1 MYGLVERS
9 FPFQAITAHI
19 ALISRDQLIGIT
31 FVRFFS
37 WYNVFT
43 CLKLSNLVSIFT
55 KLIY

>member
-1 MYGLVERS
+1 MYGLVEHS

-19 ALISRDQLIGIT
+19 ALILRDQLIGIT
-31 FVRFFS
+31 FMSFLF

-43 CLKLSNLVSIFT
+43 PLKRYNLVSIFT